1 MREHEKTRRELNSI
15 TSRIIGAAIALHEV
29 FGPGLLESVYSTCLA
44 RDLIEAGLDVATGYP
59 IGLNYKDV
67 HIACAFRA
75 DIVVNRCV
83 LVELK
88 AVEQVAPVH
97 LRQLTT
103 YLKLADY
110 RVGLLL
116 NFGAALL
123 RDGGIHRRVNRFPD

>member
-1 MREHEKTRRELNSI
+1 MQKHEKTRDELNSI
-15 TSRIIGAAIALHEV
+15 TSQIIGDSIALHHR
-29 FGPGLLESVYSTCLA
+29 FGPGLLETVYLTCLA
-44 RDLIEAGLDVATGYP
+44 RDLIEAGLDVVTDYP

-75 DIVVNRCV
+75 DMVVNGCV

-110 RVGLLL
+110 RLGLLL
-116 NFGAALL
+116 NFGAAVLK
-123 RDGGIHRRVNRFPD
+123 DGIYRRVNRFPD